1 MVSVRRWSVV
11 AAGVAVLIALP
22 ATIAA
27 LPATSSKI
35 TAADLLARIQH
46 SKNVPYSGYAE
57 STGGLSLP
65 VTRQF
70 SSVAD
75 LFGQTT
81 QLRVWYRGRTDWRVD
96 TITLAG
102 ESDVHAGPTGTWTWD
117 YEDNRATW
125 TGGAVPP
132 DVRLPDSGDVVPTN
146 LAQRLLSE
154 AQPDQVRRLP
164 AKRIAGRS
172 VPGLRLT
179 PAEPGSTIERVDVW
193 ADEGTGLAL
202 RVDVYG
208 GGTTVMSSRFL
219 DFSTHQP
226 SAHDT
231 AFTPPDSAR
240 VQTLDQ
246 PDLGAEID
254 QLRGTQPPPTLAGLI
269 RNPSLPTLGAIGV
282 YGRGVT
288 ELVAV
293 PLPGRVAFSL
303 QRQLEGTAVKKDGG
317 LALTIG
323 PLNLLATDSWL
334 LIGTVVY
341 DRLSQAAKQLAGWAV
356 AR

>member
-11 AAGVAVLIALP
+11 AAGLAVLIALP
-22 ATIAA
+22 AAIAA
-27 LPATSSKI
+27 LPPRSSKI

-46 SKNVPYSGYAE
+46 SKDVPYSGYAE
-57 STGGLSLP
+57 ATGGLSLP
-65 VTRQF
+65 VSRQF

-81 QLRVWYRGRTDWRVD
+81 HLRVWYRGRTDWRVD

-117 YEDNRATW
+117 FEDNRASW
-125 TGGAVPP
+125 TAGATTP

-146 LAQRLLSE
+146 LARRLLSQ
-154 AQPDQVRRLP
+154 ATAAQVRRLP

-172 VPGLRLT
+172 APGLRLT

-193 ADEGTGLAL
+193 ADERTGLAL

-219 DFSTHQP
+219 DFSTHRP
-226 SAHDT
+226 SAHET
-231 AFTPPDSAR
+231 AFTPPDAAR
-240 VQTLDQ
+240 VQMLDQ
-246 PDLGAEID
+246 PDLAAEID
-254 QLRGTQPPPTLAGLI
+254 QFGGTTPPSTLAGLP
-269 RNPSLPTLGAIGV
+269 RNPSLPTFGAIGV
-282 YGRGVT
+282 YGTGVT

-293 PLPGRVAFSL
+293 PLPGRAAFSL

-317 LALTIG
+317 QALTIG
-323 PLNLLATDSWL
+323 PLNLLATDNWL
-334 LIGTVVY
+334 LVGTVVY
-341 DRLSQAAKQLAGWAV
+341 DRLSQAAKQLDR
-356 AR
+356 ARVR